1 MNSDDDGV
9 KLDHLCF
16 TYGGAI
22 LLFEDQ
28 IDNLNLIEVQNQI
41 VKKMMAEQNGMSS
54 DNIKA
59 IQAKVKDISMITRF
73 VKDWTKIKLIINKYN

>member
-9 KLDHLCF
+9 KLDNLCF

-54 DNIKA
+54 QNVKA